1 MNERLIP
8 VTDVTY
14 VYFRWTGPLSLYGH
28 VCHWHQISL
37 CAYNIEPLAVAP
49 FSLLVRTL
57 YQQQQQQQQS
67 PKQNENLS
75 TNHVYMCALFPNK
88 IY

>member
-37 CAYNIEPLAVAP
+37 CACAHSVSATTTTTTTITKTEE
-49 FSLLVRTL
+49 
-57 YQQQQQQQQS
+57 
-67 PKQNENLS
+67 KLS
-75 TNHVYMCALFPNK
+75 TNHIYMCALFPNK